1 MFCKINNFVFF
12 TLVEKKLVLID
23 FRNGNTVYGDEN
35 AYYFLSILTESPLS
49 IDELA
54 VKLSR
59 LYTKN
64 FDFENAKHDL
74 TTFYNSLANQEYVSI
89 GNTHDECQKNSIYFS
104 YDKKNLNLEN
114 YRKKEYERL
123 EEINDGKIFQGHP
136 LQSILIEITQ
146 KCNERCVQC
155 YIPHSQ
161 KNIEMKDSDFYRII
175 DEACSIPTVSSIR
188 LSGGECMSHPSFK
201 SFIKYVKSKKL
212 ALTILTNLTLLDD
225 EIIAILA
232 EGKLSNIQVSL
243 FSLDENV
250 QDLITGLKGSLTK
263 VKENLNKLHEA
274 NIPVSITCQY
284 LEYNKDSIGNL
295 MDFCNENKFDF
306 HFDFNIIPRQDLS
319 TDNLK
324 YAIQDSNL
332 YSSLCETCIL
342 KKQGYLEKSLE
353 KIKKPLRKPD
363 SKVCSAGYGTCVIHT
378 DLTVGPCPGWLIDCG
393 NLTNQKIL
401 DVWNNSEK
409 LNAIRNIYLK
419 NFPKCANCSVRNIC
433 YICPSQIYNESGDFK
448 LDFFDMPN
456 RICEMYK
463 SIYKTLLEHDK

>member
-1 MFCKINNFVFF
+1 MFFKINNFVFC
-12 TLVEKKLVLID
+12 TLVEEKLVLID
-23 FRNGNTVYGDEN
+23 FRNGNTVYGDAN
-35 AYYFLSILTESPLS
+35 AYYFLSILEETPLS

-54 VKLSR
+54 VKLSKI
-59 LYTKN
+59 YTTKFN
-64 FDFENAKHDL
+64 IENAKYDL
-74 TTFYNSLANQEYVSI
+74 TNFYISLANQEYVSFGDTYDI
-89 GNTHDECQKNSIYFS
+89 CQKNSIYFS
-104 YDKKNLNLEN
+104 YDSKINSEKYEKND
-114 YRKKEYERL
+114 YEKL
-123 EEINDGKIFQGHP
+123 EEIDDGKIFKGHP

-155 YIPHSQ
+155 YIPHAQ

-175 DEACSIPTVSSIR
+175 DEACLIPTVSSIR

-201 SFIKYVKSKKL
+201 RFIKYVKSKKL
-212 ALTILTNLTLLDD
+212 ALTLLTNLTLLDD

-232 EGKLSNIQVSL
+232 DGKLSNVQVSL
-243 FSLDENV
+243 FSLDENI
-250 QDLITGLKGSLTK
+250 QDSITGLKGSLK
-263 VKENLNKLHEA
+263 IVRENLIKLRKA

-295 MDFCNENKFDF
+295 LDFCNENKFDF

-324 YAIQDSNL
+324 YAIQNSHL

-342 KKQGYLEKSLE
+342 KKHGYLEKSLE
-353 KIKKPLRKPD
+353 KIKKPLRKPN

-393 NLTNQKIL
+393 NLKNQKIL
-401 DVWNNSEK
+401 DIWDNSEK

-433 YICPSQIYNESGDFK
+433 YICPSQVYNESGDFK
-448 LDFFDMPN
+448 LDFFDMPE

-463 SIYKTLLEHDK
+463 EIYKTLLKHGN